1 MADQPEPDPLED
13 DELDE
18 LEESKSRQRQALSA
32 RTVHE
37 ALRYEGE
44 EELARY
50 WGAVGWSGLAAGIS
64 MGLSLVAEGVLRRY
78 LPEAPWTP
86 LVSKLGYSVGFV
98 AVTLGRQQLFT
109 ETTVTA
115 VLPFLHRPRVP
126 TFLRVARFWV
136 VALTMNLVGGFIF
149 AWAASHD
156 ALFDAELREAFRHIG
171 LETGEYAAWPAFTR
185 GIVGG
190 WMIALMVWLMPSAA
204 SNRLWVIIL
213 MTYLLAISGLT
224 HVIAGS
230 LELFYVIVIGEMT
243 FADYLFGYG
252 LPVLIGNT
260 IGGVVFVSLLNH
272 AQVAADEEE

>member
-1 MADQPEPDPLED
+1 MDEQEDPDDFDDQGREEA
-13 DELDE
+13 
-18 LEESKSRQRQALSA
+18 EESRSRQRQALSA

-37 ALRYEGE
+37 ALRFEGE
-44 EELARY
+44 EELNRY
-50 WGAVGWSGLAAGIS
+50 WGAIGWSGLAAGIS
-64 MGLSLVAEGVLRRY
+64 MGLSMVAEGVLRRY

-115 VLPFLHRPRVP
+115 VLPFLHRPSVP
-126 TFLRVARFWV
+126 KFIKVARFWM

-149 AWAASHD
+149 AWAASHE
-156 ALFDAELREAFRHIG
+156 ALFGAELREAFLHIG
-171 LETGEYAAWPAFTR
+171 RETGQHAAWPAFVR

-213 MTYLLAISGLT
+213 MTYLLGVSGLT

-230 LELFYVIVIGEMT
+230 LEMFYVIVSGELT
-243 FADYLFGYG
+243 FVDYLVGYG
-252 LPVLIGNT
+252 LPVLLGNT
-260 IGGVVFVSLLNH
+260 FGGVVFVSLLNH